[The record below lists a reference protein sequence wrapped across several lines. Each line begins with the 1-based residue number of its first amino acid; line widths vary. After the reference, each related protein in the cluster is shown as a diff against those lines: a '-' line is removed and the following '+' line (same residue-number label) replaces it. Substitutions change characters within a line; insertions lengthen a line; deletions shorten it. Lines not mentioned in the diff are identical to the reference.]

1 MCDTQEWALS
11 TLHASREGAAL
22 GELGRWLQTVQP
34 ATWGDSPLE
43 TIWGHRLHVWGQ
55 RLCIC
60 GPQNT
65 FSSSRSGITSVPRT
79 GCSLGWCQGNA
90 AQPETIPL
98 VPLGLPSPERR
109 ESCCHVFISLI
120 KPNIRF

>member
-1 MCDTQEWALS
+1 MLR
-11 TLHASREGAAL
+11 ASREGSAL
-22 GELGRWLQTVQP
+22 GEEGMWPWRQSFGNYLGPKASCL
-34 ATWGDSPLE
+34 S
-43 TIWGHRLHVWGQ
+43 Q

-60 GPQNT
+60 GPHNT

-79 GCSLGWCQGNA
+79 GCSLRWCQGNA
-90 AQPETIPL
+90 AQPETIPPAL
-98 VPLGLPSPERR
+98 LGVPSPERR